1 MAWQIRR
8 FTEAP
13 LQQYIPD
20 MAIHATAIVN
30 PKAELD
36 SSVEVGPNVI
46 IEEHVKIGAG
56 TRIWANAYLTGHTE
70 IGRDNQIH
78 MGAVIGHEP
87 QDLKFDRTCRSYLKI
102 GDRNVFRE
110 YCTVHR
116 GTGPESATII
126 GNDCYLMANAHVGHN
141 CVVGNNVIIVNSVL
155 LAGHVRVDDYA
166 IISGGAVVHQFTH
179 IGRLAM
185 CSGNAR
191 ISMNV
196 PPFTLEAE
204 RNEIH
209 ALNLVGLRRM
219 KISREAIA
227 ELKRLYQ
234 LFYLSGVN
242 GTQALQEAS
251 ADSTYR
257 TAEAREFIE
266 FVRNS
271 PKGICPPARAS
282 VSAHQT
288 ED

>member
-1 MAWQIRR
+1 M
-8 FTEAP
+8 P
-13 LQQYIPD
+13 
-20 MAIHATAIVN
+20 IHPTAIVS

-36 SSVEVGPNVI
+36 SSVDVGPHAI
-46 IEEHVKIGAG
+46 IEEYVKIAAG
-56 TRIWANAYLTGHTE
+56 TRVMASAYITGHTE

-116 GTGPESATII
+116 GTGPESATVI

-166 IISGGAVVHQFTH
+166 IISGGTVVHQFTH
-179 IGRLAM
+179 IGRLVM

-196 PPFTLEAE
+196 PPFTMEAE

-209 ALNLVGLRRM
+209 GLNLVGLRRA
-219 KISREAIA
+219 KISREAIS

-251 ADSTYR
+251 MEGAYK
-257 TAEAREFIE
+257 TAEAQEFIE

-271 PKGICPPARAS
+271 PKGICSPPRTS
-282 VSAHQT
+282 VSTRPT